1 MKTIAQMIVRIG
13 TLIIVLQRSAKPLT
27 VTLDGCMHSIFCD
40 QNTFTMNLTEQKM
53 KTAERSLIIIT
64 LLGFGMKML
73 HLPTAAII
81 LTIGS
86 VLLALFYFHTATKA
100 RTTSVFVSDQHSKM
114 HAPLSIMAGVAMGL
128 SVIAVLLKVQHWP
141 GATFLATLGVLG
153 CLITLLAVIMIRGK
167 QPLSSGNYSALTARI
182 LPTLVLVSTVAG
194 MAFITH

>member
-1 MKTIAQMIVRIG
+1 
-13 TLIIVLQRSAKPLT
+13 
-27 VTLDGCMHSIFCD
+27 
-40 QNTFTMNLTEQKM
+40 MNLTEQKM